1 MKTWVYIAT
10 SLDGYIAR
18 ENGDIDWLMSI
29 ENPTDDDFG
38 YKDFISSIDG
48 IVIGRGTYE
57 KVLTFPSW
65 PYDRKVYVLSTTLK
79 SVPEPLKDKITLL
92 SMKPK
97 EVLAHLSSQGHAG
110 LYIDGGKVIQGFL
123 RDDCIDEMIITK
135 IPVLIGSGIPL
146 FGNLPADMQFK
157 HLHTQVYPNGLVK
170 SHYRRLRG

>member
-38 YKDFISSIDG
+38 YRDFISSIDG

-79 SVPEPLKDKITLL
+79 SVPEPLKEKITLL

-97 EVLAHLSSQGHAG
+97 EVLARLSSQGHAG
-110 LYIDGGKVIQGFL
+110 LYIDGGKVIQDFL

-146 FGNLPADMQFK
+146 FGNLPADLQFK
-157 HLHTQVYPNGLVK
+157 HLHTQIFPNGLVK
-170 SHYRRLRG
+170 SHYTRLRG

>member
-97 EVLAHLSSQGHAG
+97 EVLAYLSSQRHAG
-110 LYIDGGKVIQGFL
+110 LYIDGGMVIQGFL